1 MPGHSS
7 LDESGCLAFAY
18 GMVRLRFTRDSVCLA
33 DDVNAPHEGI
43 LEVDGTADAVAVA
56 QAVLRS
62 GLLSYTT
69 NAVWSLSL
77 GVDRV
82 VFGRGWIRSFAWPVT
97 PSEFLTRAQDVE
109 AVHARYWAQ
118 ARPADI
124 LTRLA
129 AFG

>member
-1 MPGHSS
+1 
-7 LDESGCLAFAY
+7 
-18 GMVRLRFTRDSVCLA
+18 MVRLRFTRDSVCLA

-97 PSEFLTRAQDVE
+97 LGELRIRAQDVE

-129 AFG
+129 ASG